1 MKGEKLYE
9 LLDALDDTLVLESA
23 EVKRT
28 TWRRRLALV
37 AAVVAVIAA
46 VWFFTTEPVRHPRED
61 VGGQI
66 GVIQDGVYY
75 VYAGSGVPAPKEARA
90 PQGLVRYVPG
100 QGKEVLVPYRDHRL
114 DISGPVWGLNA
125 QGLYYIDRAEN
136 QLWRLDLT
144 TGEETLLYEAPTL
157 SPGRWDRQDR
167 PLWETLL
174 EDIHDTAYDAA
185 LFLDQV
191 TEDTVTLTY
200 RYTDGATTDTL
211 VLDSRTG
218 DLRSKTRNQAGQWTQ
233 YVGDR
238 AIETV
243 VMPHTEGFTYPGWE
257 DDAETNAYRWTD
269 IRENNVSLLPPG
281 TMEGQSDTAQ
291 DFRGGLLVGY
301 CPRETLDENGNYL
314 QYATGYLLLTA
325 DGATYDLPGPAQ
337 GEERTYHCAAGDWVY
352 YSCRSWTATDTGGRR
367 MTQQLRA
374 QHLDTGED
382 VLIEDNLWGNQVVT
396 DGTWCYLSDE
406 ITTTCCRLEWDGQ
419 GRPCGLTVVEEGL

>member
-1 MKGEKLYE
+1 MDGVKGEKLYE

-66 GVIQDGVYY
+66 GVIQDGAYY
-75 VYAGSGVPAPKEARA
+75 VYAGSGVPAPKEARP

-125 QGLYYIDRAEN
+125 QGLYYIDGAEN

-200 RYTDGATTDTL
+200 RYTDGSTTDTL

-238 AIETV
+238 AIAVVLRTQDPETGQQWV
-243 VMPHTEGFTYPGWE
+243 DLQEEG
-257 DDAETNAYRWTD
+257 
-269 IRENNVSLLPPG
+269 VSLLPAG
-281 TMEGQSDTAQ
+281 TVAQAPTAAFQ
-291 DFRGGLLVGY
+291 GGLLAWYTDQG
-301 CPRETLDENGNYL
+301 EG
-314 QYATGYLLLTA
+314 TGEGAYLLLPQA
-325 DGATYDLPGPAQ
+325 GGVYSLPAGPA
-337 GEERTYHCAAGDWVY
+337 GEARTYLAAAQGWVY
-352 YSCRSWTATDTGGRR
+352 YTARQEAGRGTALWAR
-367 MTQQLRA
+367 NLA
-374 QHLDTGED
+374 TGEA
-382 VLIEDNLWGNQVVT
+382 VPLLERCNITGLVT
-396 DGTWCYLSDE
+396 DGTWCYCTNGS
-406 ITTTCCRLEWDGQ
+406 TTDCYRLDWDGQ
-419 GRPCGLTVVEEGL
+419 GRPTGLVLVESAL

>member
-1 MKGEKLYE
+1 MDGVKGEKLYE

-100 QGKEVLVPYRDHRL
+100 QGKKVLVPYRDHRL

-125 QGLYYIDRAEN
+125 QGLYYIDGAEN
-136 QLWRLDLT
+136 QLWRLDLA

-238 AIETV
+238 AIAVVLRTQDPETGQQWV
-243 VMPHTEGFTYPGWE
+243 DLREEG
-257 DDAETNAYRWTD
+257 
-269 IRENNVSLLPPG
+269 VSLLPAGAVAQAP
-281 TMEGQSDTAQ
+281 TA
-291 DFRGGLLVGY
+291 DFQGGLLAWYTAQG
-301 CPRETLDENGNYL
+301 EG
-314 QYATGYLLLTA
+314 TGEGAYLLLPQA
-325 DGATYDLPGPAQ
+325 GGIYSLPAGPA
-337 GEERTYHCAAGDWVY
+337 GEARTYLAAAQGWVY
-352 YSCRSWTATDTGGRR
+352 YTARQEAGRGTALWAR
-367 MTQQLRA
+367 NLA
-374 QHLDTGED
+374 TGEA
-382 VLIEDNLWGNQVVT
+382 VPLLERCNITGLVT
-396 DGTWCYLSDE
+396 DGTWCYCTNGS
-406 ITTTCCRLEWDGQ
+406 TTDCYRLDWDGQ
-419 GRPCGLTVVEEGL
+419 GRPTGLTLIERAL